1 MEKAFIRKASQEDKT
16 KEKLVS
22 KSSDKLTKKQKEK
35 LALQAMI
42 EFGDNAVYEVR
53 KGTRGMGLFAY
64 ADSREDSSV
73 LRKLIPSS
81 WNGLYT
87 IVIYS
92 DLPEEYEDEDLYDP
106 Y

>member
-1 MEKAFIRKASQEDKT
+1 MP
-16 KEKLVS
+16 

-42 EFGDNAVYEVR
+42 EFGDRAIYEVR

-64 ADSREDSSV
+64 ADTKEDSGI
-73 LRKLIPSS
+73 LRKLIPPN

-87 IVIYS
+87 IVIYT